1 MDLSDFCIRPT
12 WNKTS
17 YSICL
22 VKYAELFRYGV
33 VRLLPNLSI
42 LLQAKVL
49 PALMMDVARWR
60 LFVVGTPDVAIVA
73 ESESGA
79 SFSSV
84 CITSAVWDEYLYT
97 FVLVLVEER
106 TIGPEAK
113 SGKTSRLTYGIV
125 QCGCASRTNFLRVLR
140 DLFRIMAGVRRRTP
154 STIFLNSVNAS
165 LRSTLMKS
173 SCFID
178 SIH

>member
-1 MDLSDFCIRPT
+1 MCYYERNYVIFNVKKNGLNDFCIRPT

-22 VKYAELFRYGV
+22 VKYVELFRNGV
-33 VRLLPNLSI
+33 IRLFPNLNI

-60 LFVVGTPDVAIVA
+60 LFVVATPDIAIVA
-73 ESESGA
+73 ESESA
-79 SFSSV
+79 VSFSSV

-97 FVLVLVEER
+97 FVPVLVEER

-113 SGKTSRLTYGIV
+113 SGKTSDLHTVLSNVIV
-125 QCGCASRTNFLRVLR
+125 RPGLISFVYWE
-140 DLFRIMAGVRRRTP
+140 
-154 STIFLNSVNAS
+154 IFLE
-165 LRSTLMKS
+165 
-173 SCFID
+173 
-178 SIH
+178 